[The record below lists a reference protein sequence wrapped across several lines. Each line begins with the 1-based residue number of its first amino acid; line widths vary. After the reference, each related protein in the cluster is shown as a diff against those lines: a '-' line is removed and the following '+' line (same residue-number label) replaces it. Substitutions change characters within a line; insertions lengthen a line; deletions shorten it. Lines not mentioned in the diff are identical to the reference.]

1 MPGFSG
7 QLPSRTFSGY
17 VTVGQEASRHLFY
30 LWMESQLGLEDS
42 PVVLWLSGGPGC
54 SGLDAYF
61 YEHGPFLFSEADS
74 GSSSMSGAAGPGKAA
89 QDIVAS
95 ANPNSWSTIATMI
108 YVDSPAG
115 TGFSYS
121 TNPAV
126 DYHSNDQVTTND
138 LVDLVDGLFRRY
150 PQLAD
155 RDFYISGE
163 SYGGIYVPM
172 LARKLL
178 ERKVAPRL
186 KGYLIGNGV
195 GDDVIDGNA
204 QMEFAHAKDIIDTPT
219 FRSLQRACNSMFWNA
234 STGSR
239 CSDIIED
246 VTADLWRLNWYNV
259 LGECVKV
266 PSTEESLVSESQGAV
281 RFPPVGVFRS
291 VWQQRGVA
299 LELRQQGKQQ
309 QRQVLAAAGGASS
322 LSNLHPRLQH
332 VVPCADRR
340 LAMLYFNAPAVRAAL
355 GVAPQGPPR
364 WEPCSDVL
372 NYALDTAAMQ
382 PWHLDLQ
389 DMGMQA
395 LLYSGDHDMVV
406 PFTGTRKWVDAMG
419 LKQLQPYKP
428 WFIDHQIV
436 GFQTRY
442 QPHLFLA
449 TVKGAGHMAPTTHPA
464 QTLELITRFI
474 NSEL

>member
-74 GSSSMSGAAGPGKAA
+74 GSSSMSDSGKAA
-89 QDIVAS
+89 KDIVAS
-95 ANPNSWSTIATMI
+95 ANPYSWSTIATMI

-121 TNPAV
+121 TNPTV
-126 DYHSNDQVTTND
+126 DYHTNDQVTTND
-138 LVDLVDGLFRRY
+138 LVDLVDGLFQRY
-150 PQLAD
+150 PQLSE

-163 SYGGIYVPM
+163 SYGGVYVPM
-172 LARKLL
+172 LTRKLL
-178 ERKVAPRL
+178 ERKVAPKL

-246 VTADLWRLNWYNV
+246 VTADLWRLNW
-259 LGECVKV
+259 
-266 PSTEESLVSESQGAV
+266 
-281 RFPPVGVFRS
+281 S
-291 VWQQRGVA
+291 VWQKRGVA
-299 LELRQQGKQQ
+299 LELRQQGQQQ
-309 QRQVLAAAGGASS
+309 QRQILAATREASS

-340 LAMLYFNAPAVRAAL
+340 LAMLYFNSPAVREAL
-355 GVAPQGPPR
+355 GVVPQGPPR

-372 NYALDTAAMQ
+372 NLQAGHCSHAALAPGPAGHGHPDDSAATQ
-382 PWHLDLQ
+382 TRRDRLNAGGFGWVGHTSPW
-389 DMGMQA
+389 MQA

-442 QPHLFLA
+442 QPNLFLA

-474 NSEL
+474 NSEM